1 MFEILSPKLS
11 YYQIW
16 PHEEGSLLYPRGGCL
31 WNPIRNQANEKNTTF
46 SYSIS
51 TLLFL
56 LYLKAV
62 FKHLT
67 LGFKDKKRLIF
78 IQKFLYSKNIFKTC
92 KLKLPP
98 NKSNLDIPL
107 LSSQIIFFF
116 VHKRLPHCLQNMCPL
131 RTLESSEGLEGRN
144 GGHSLPNS
152 VGSRCGDSWICP
164 VGLPSSVYLENSCQQ
179 EIVIV
184 CKTFQLTSVILHTQ
198 QTLNT

>member
-1 MFEILSPKLS
+1 MLKHKLSLKVLGICVNTNWCQPCAARLVQLFKVFLEMFEILSPKLS

-51 TLLFL
+51 MLLFL

-107 LSSQIIFFF
+107 LSSQIIFFLF
-116 VHKRLPHCLQNMCPL
+116 
-131 RTLESSEGLEGRN
+131 TN
-144 GGHSLPNS
+144 GYHT
-152 VGSRCGDSWICP
+152 
-164 VGLPSSVYLENSCQQ
+164 
-179 EIVIV
+179 V
-184 CKTFQLTSVILHTQ
+184 CKICAHWGH
-198 QTLNT
+198 